1 MEGSMDRRAARTRR
15 SLHQAL
21 ISLILRK
28 GYDAITV
35 QEIIDEA
42 DIGRATFYAHY
53 RGKEDLL
60 RGGFEALR
68 AELKAARGTASSKQ
82 DGPLAFSLA
91 MFEHACAYGEVY
103 RAMAGG
109 RGGVIASQEIRR
121 ALSEMVKQELSAFQD
136 DSVVSREPALQ
147 FVVSTFLTVL
157 TWCLEK
163 KTQADAVSDRRDVPP
178 IGDQWHRTVD
188 WRRPRPLAIA
198 IFRNYAHTLLIFLR
212 ILPIHQN
219 EYTVSIPNLS
229 WVCQVHKDASLDGPL
244 VNLVPIF
251 HSLNQV

>member
-28 GYDAITV
+28 GYDATTV

-42 DIGRATFYAHY
+42 DVGRATFYAHY

-82 DGPLAFSLA
+82 NGPLAFSLA

-103 RAMAGG
+103 RAMVGG

-136 DSVVSREPALQ
+136 DSVVSRELALQ

-163 KTQADAVSDRRDVPP
+163 KPKLTPSQIDAMFRRLVISG
-178 IGDQWHRTVD
+178 IGR
-188 WRRPRPLAIA
+188 
-198 IFRNYAHTLLIFLR
+198 
-212 ILPIHQN
+212 
-219 EYTVSIPNLS
+219 SIGA
-229 WVCQVHKDASLDGPL
+229 VRGR
-244 VNLVPIF
+244 
-251 HSLNQV
+251 